1 MINDH
6 IATPSAIFDELLPI
20 SGVRHGIP
28 ADMSII
34 SFQILCY
41 PTQKNVALEEVCY
54 LFTVLILYIGYM
66 PKHLRKKSKKIK
78 NYVIRAKGYLTYRVG
93 GVDSVTS
100 VLNIISA
107 E

>member
-1 MINDH
+1 M
-6 IATPSAIFDELLPI
+6 LPI
-20 SGVRHGIP
+20 HRAYFIYRIY
-28 ADMSII
+28 AET
-34 SFQILCY
+34 L
-41 PTQKNVALEEVCY
+41 K
-54 LFTVLILYIGYM
+54 
-66 PKHLRKKSKKIK
+66 KKSKKIK